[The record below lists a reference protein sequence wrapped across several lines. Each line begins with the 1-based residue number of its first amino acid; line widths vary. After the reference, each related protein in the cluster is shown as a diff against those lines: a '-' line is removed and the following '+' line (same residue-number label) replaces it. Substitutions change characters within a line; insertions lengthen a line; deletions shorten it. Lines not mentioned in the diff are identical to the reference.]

1 MKMLE
6 QDALPLE
13 WLGAEVAAVVKSG
26 EQQEPERHVMVGG
39 QVRGYLRW
47 YGDLTAQRGYWPLA
61 EAIAQSLSRSGAE
74 REALRN
80 ILGLFAGDWDCTA
93 AMVRSA
99 VNDVVQNAVE
109 LHPAFASQVLGGLT
123 APRDAL
129 SFIKASAHWLAIHR
143 LALSK
148 DGSEAFWQLWPICL
162 MQQDAQY
169 ISREDFRVVRE
180 HAAGRTFHEIASE
193 LDDSAEDVQNLY
205 QRTLE
210 RAAAVLQ
217 EAQGKSDDSIETA
230 LKRVGFL
237 PWMEGVKELAVAV
250 SLVRSGPSPL
260 GNADKNFYPAVAESV
275 GITPDQAAQRLRK
288 AINSAWRNNR
298 EHREYDEFYQSIG
311 IIGRGTR
318 VQAVVTALARY
329 IGTVQAP
336 SDKSAPI
343 L

>member
-1 MKMLE
+1 MNILK
-6 QDALPLE
+6 QDNLPLE
-13 WLGAEVAAVVKSG
+13 WLGAEVAAVVKGG

-61 EAIAQSLSRSGAE
+61 EAIAQSLSRAGAE
-74 REALRN
+74 REALSN
-80 ILGLFAGDWDCTA
+80 ILGLFAGDWGCTA
-93 AMVRSA
+93 ATVRSA

-123 APRDAL
+123 APRNAL
-129 SFIKASAHWLAIHR
+129 SFIKASVHWLAIHR
-143 LALSK
+143 LAISK
-148 DGSEAFWQLWPICL
+148 DGGEAFWQLWPIRIVE
-162 MQQDAQY
+162 QDAQY
-169 ISREDFRVVRE
+169 ITREDFRVVQE

-193 LDDSAEDVQNLY
+193 LDDSAEEVQNLH

-217 EAQGKSDDSIETA
+217 EAQGKPGDSVETA

-250 SLVRSGPSPL
+250 SLVQSGLSLL
-260 GNADKNFYPAVAESV
+260 GNADKNFYPAVAESL
-275 GITPDQAAQRLRK
+275 GITPNQAAYRLRK

-298 EHREYDEFYQSIG
+298 EHGEYDEIYQSMD

-318 VQAVVTALARY
+318 VQAVVIALARY
-329 IGTVQAP
+329 IGTAQAP
-336 SDKSAPI
+336 PDRKAPI
-343 L
+343 S